1 MSFFS
6 RIFGDQ
12 ISPESDL
19 NFKFGR
25 YTDAYKTKLQYE
37 AWDAAVSL
45 FEKKDFLEAYH
56 QFFIYLEDKEEQN
69 ITWNKKGDQ
78 IDFEILQGS
87 KKITG
92 WVNLKSIHVET
103 KVAKTNSINV
113 GFLRR
118 LVEVNYDL
126 KYSRYGLDDDN
137 IIVLVFNSLSI
148 DGSPYK
154 LYFALKELSTQA
166 DKLDDLLVDEFQA
179 LEAIDSSPINEL
191 SPELKKVKY
200 DFVISEIQKAL
211 SYINSNAVF
220 AEKFPGGI
228 AYILL
233 HLCYKLDYLVKPE
246 GFMMESLERIHR
258 LYFEKN
264 QKKTIEKNKIL
275 LKEFDALL
283 KRSKEEFD
291 KEFYDVTCTF
301 GITTAVDQLKVAS
314 FIKGELH
321 NMDWYLDNN
330 HQEAALGIP
339 GYIVGYCQFNFAVP
353 VPVREYFHLFYM
365 ITEQNYFQNL
375 GFENAFIKTEGKVD
389 HKKIKSKIE
398 SIAKKHKH
406 AYPRLDPN
414 TSKLSFKSI
423 AHFARS
429 YLLMIQDLDLTDT

>member
-12 ISPESDL
+12 ISPEKDL

-25 YTDAYKTKLQYE
+25 YTDAYKSKLQYE
-37 AWDAAVSL
+37 AWDSAVAL
-45 FEKKDFLEAYH
+45 FEEKKIIEAYKN
-56 QFFIYLEDKEEQN
+56 FFVYLDDKEEDN
-69 ITWNKKGDQ
+69 IHWKQEGDQ
-78 IDFEILQGS
+78 INFEIYQGS
-87 KKITG
+87 KKING
-92 WVNLKSIHVET
+92 WVNSKSMHAET
-103 KVAKTNSINV
+103 KVARSNSMNV
-113 GFLRR
+113 GYLRR

-137 IIVLVFNSLSI
+137 TIVLVFNSLSI

-179 LEAIDSSPINEL
+179 LEAIDSAPIIEL

-200 DFVISEIQKAL
+200 EYVTSEIKRVL
-211 SYINSNAVF
+211 SHVNSDAIF

-228 AYILL
+228 AYMLL

-264 QKKTIEKNKIL
+264 KKRTIEKNKIL
-275 LKEFDALL
+275 LKEFDTLL
-283 KRSKEEFD
+283 KRTEEEFQ

-301 GITTAVDQLKVAS
+301 GITTAVGHNKVAA
-314 FIKGELH
+314 FINGELH
-321 NMDWYLDNN
+321 NMNWYLDNKYP
-330 HQEAALGIP
+330 EAALGVP
-339 GYIVGYCQFNFAVP
+339 GYIVGYCLFNFAVP

-365 ITEQNYFQNL
+365 ITEQQYFKSIGYVNT
-375 GFENAFIKTEGKVD
+375 FIKKNGKVE
-389 HKKIKSKIE
+389 HRKIKSKIE
-398 SIAKKHKH
+398 SIAKKHKIT
-406 AYPRLDPN
+406 YPSLSPK
-414 TSKLSFKSI
+414 TSILKFSSV
-423 AHFARS
+423 AEFARS
-429 YLLMIQDLDLTDT
+429 YLLMIQELDLTEL

>member
-12 ISPESDL
+12 ISTEKDL

-25 YTDAYKTKLQYE
+25 YTDAYKSKLQYE
-37 AWDAAVSL
+37 AWDSAISL
-45 FEKKDFLEAYH
+45 FEQKKFIEAYQ
-56 QFFIYLEDKEEQN
+56 QFFIYLDDLEEDN
-69 ITWNKKGDQ
+69 IKWKQDGDQ
-78 IDFEILQGS
+78 IDFEIYQGS

-92 WVNLKSIHVET
+92 WVNPKSMHVET
-103 KVAKTNSINV
+103 KVARSKSMNV

-118 LVEVNYDL
+118 LVEINYDL

-137 IIVLVFNSLSI
+137 NVILVFNSLSI

-179 LEAIDSSPINEL
+179 LEAIDSAPIIQL
-191 SPELKKVKY
+191 STALKKVKY
-200 DFVISEIQKAL
+200 EYVIKEINRVLA
-211 SYINSNAVF
+211 IVNSDAVF

-228 AYILL
+228 AYMLL
-233 HLCYKLDYLVKPE
+233 HLCYKLDYLIKPE

-264 QKKTIEKNKIL
+264 KKRTIEKNKIL
-275 LKEFDALL
+275 LKEFDVLL
-283 KRSKEEFD
+283 KRTEEQFN

-301 GITTAVDQLKVAS
+301 GITTAVNHMKVAS

-321 NMDWYLDNN
+321 NMNWYLDNK
-330 HQEAALGIP
+330 HPEAAIGVP
-339 GYIVGYCQFNFAVP
+339 GYIVGYCLFNFAVP
-353 VPVREYFHLFYM
+353 MPVKEYFHLFYM
-365 ITEQNYFQNL
+365 ITEQNYFKAIGYVNP
-375 GFENAFIKTEGKVD
+375 FIKENGKVE
-389 HKKIKSKIE
+389 HRKIKSKIE
-398 SIAKKHKH
+398 SIAKTHKKE
-406 AYPRLDPN
+406 YPNLSPN
-414 TSKLSFKSI
+414 TSKLEFSSL

-429 YLLMIQDLDLTDT
+429 YLLMIQELDLTVT